1 MRKLIPVLTILL
13 IFVSCGTQ
21 KQVSEKQQKKQQ
33 DTVKKWTYN
42 RILKTNDFTV
52 KYKKAV
58 EYYSEEKYTKA
69 LSIFEQLV
77 PHEKGLKNGAEIYF
91 LYSMC
96 NYKTGDN
103 LYAGYHFK
111 TFFETY
117 PNSQYA
123 EEALFM
129 SAYCYYLDS
138 PRWSLDQAPTN
149 DAINQFQ
156 LFLSKFPKSKLI
168 DSSNV
173 LIDTLRFKLEEKA
186 FENAQLYYNLE
197 IYKASQI
204 ALNNAM
210 NKFPGSSFNEQ
221 SQYLVA
227 KSSYKYAEGS
237 YKYKQK
243 ERYENTISECLKYK
257 ETYPNGNHLKDIDKL
272 MVNSENNLKQFSKK

>member
-13 IFVSCGTQ
+13 LFVACGTQ
-21 KQVSEKQQKKQQ
+21 KQVSEKQGKKQQ

-42 RILKTNDFTV
+42 RILKTNNYTI
-52 KYKKAV
+52 KYEKAL
-58 EYYSEEKYTKA
+58 EYYSKEKYTKA

-91 LYSMC
+91 LYAMC
-96 NYKTGDN
+96 NYKTGN
-103 LYAGYHFK
+103 YLYAGYHFK
-111 TFFETY
+111 TFYETY

-129 SAYCYYLDS
+129 SAYCNYLES

-173 LIDTLRFKLEEKA
+173 LIDTLRFKLAEKT
-186 FENAQLYYNLE
+186 FKNAKLYYDLE
-197 IYKASQI
+197 VYKAAQI

-210 NKFPGSSFNEQ
+210 IKFPGSSFNEE

-227 KSSYKYAEGS
+227 KSSYKYAAGS
-237 YKYKQK
+237 IKHKQK
-243 ERYENTISECLKYK
+243 ERYENAISECLKYK
-257 ETYPNGNHLKDIDKL
+257 ENYPNGHYLKDIEKF